1 MTDTAALRLT
11 NDHASLIG
19 RQPHGEY
26 TDDFEHRRRSQLY
39 RATPAD
45 SRQSYVEQILQRLSD
60 HFHMEERLTE
70 DLRLHG
76 DEGRILVE
84 QLLVEHEEIKA
95 MIDELQQA
103 ENDDD
108 ESLDA
113 FFEDMMQTVRA
124 HFIAEERDLFPLLNK
139 G

>member
-1 MTDTAALRLT
+1 MANTPTISNTDGAVKLVRDDHRHILAL
-11 NDHASLIG
+11 
-19 RQPHGEY
+19 
-26 TDDFEHRRRSQLY
+26 FQLY

-76 DEGRILVE
+76 DE
-84 QLLVEHEEIKA
+84 
-95 MIDELQQA
+95 

>member
-1 MTDTAALRLT
+1 MANTPTISNTDGAVKLVRDDHRHILAL
-11 NDHASLIG
+11 
-19 RQPHGEY
+19 
-26 TDDFEHRRRSQLY
+26 FQLY
-39 RATPAD
+39 RAASAD
-45 SRQSYVEQILQRLSD
+45 SRQSYVDQILQRLAD
-60 HFHMEERLTE
+60 HFKMEERLTE
-70 DLRLHG
+70 DVRHQGDDGRLH
-76 DEGRILVE
+76 VE

-108 ESLDA
+108 ELLDE

-139 G
+139 R

>member
-1 MTDTAALRLT
+1 MANTPTISNTDGAVKLVRDDHRHILAL
-11 NDHASLIG
+11 
-19 RQPHGEY
+19 
-26 TDDFEHRRRSQLY
+26 FQLY

-124 HFIAEERDLFPLLNK
+124 HFIAEERDLLPLLNM
-139 G
+139 GQNPAHR

>member
-1 MTDTAALRLT
+1 MANTPTISNTDGAVKLVRDDHRHILAL
-11 NDHASLIG
+11 
-19 RQPHGEY
+19 
-26 TDDFEHRRRSQLY
+26 FQLY

-70 DLRLHG
+70 DVRHHG
-76 DEGRILVE
+76 NEGRILVE

-124 HFIAEERDLFPLLNK
+124 HFIAEERDLCPLLDK
-139 G
+139 GQHHAHR

>member
-1 MTDTAALRLT
+1 
-11 NDHASLIG
+11 
-19 RQPHGEY
+19 
-26 TDDFEHRRRSQLY
+26 
-39 RATPAD
+39 
-45 SRQSYVEQILQRLSD
+45 
-60 HFHMEERLTE
+60 
-70 DLRLHG
+70 
-76 DEGRILVE
+76 VE

>member
-1 MTDTAALRLT
+1 MADTPAISNTVGAVKLVHDDHCHILAL
-11 NDHASLIG
+11 
-19 RQPHGEY
+19 
-26 TDDFEHRRRSQLY
+26 FQLY

-45 SRQSYVEQILQRLSD
+45 SRQSYVDQILQRLAD
-60 HFHMEERLTE
+60 HFKMEEKLT
-70 DLRLHG
+70 DDVRQQG

-84 QLLVEHEEIKA
+84 QLLLEHEEIRA

-108 ESLDA
+108 ESLDD

-124 HFIAEERDLFPLLNK
+124 HFIAEERDLFPLLNR
-139 G
+139 GQNRVHQ